1 MIKKRHIAF
10 TEKKNKIV
18 LRLNDDKRIQSIDL
32 IETYAYGTNKNL
44 LSEKE
49 NIKCNNILK
58 GYTSD

>member
-10 TEKKNKIV
+10 TEKKKKIV

>member
-10 TEKKNKIV
+10 TENKNKIV

>member
-32 IETYAYGTNKNL
+32 IETYA
-44 LSEKE
+44 
-49 NIKCNNILK
+49 
-58 GYTSD
+58 